1 MRLRPTRSRPL
12 RPRPVRTGLRLAVA
26 TALAT
31 TLATATACG
40 DVQGGA
46 SDGDGI
52 AAASTA
58 RSTGGATPSASASTD
73 LREAQLKF
81 AQCMREHGVD
91 MPDPDASGRVQIR
104 GRKGEEATTREAMRA
119 CEHFMKNAVGD
130 RAGADDPRERDRM
143 LKFAQCMREHGID
156 MADPKPGEG
165 LLVKVKPGQEKTM
178 EAAQKECEEF
188 APGERP

>member
-1 MRLRPTRSRPL
+1 MRLRATRSRPL
-12 RPRPVRTGLRLAVA
+12 RFRSVQAGLCLALA

-31 TLATATACG
+31 AAACG
-40 DVQGGA
+40 DAPDGA

-58 RSTGGATPSASASTD
+58 RTTAEATPSASASTD

-91 MPDPDASGRVQIR
+91 MPDPDADGRVRIT
-104 GRKGEEATTREAMRA
+104 GRKGQEATTREAMRA

-130 RAGADDPRERDRM
+130 RAGAGDPRERDRM
-143 LKFAQCMREHGID
+143 LKFAQCMREHGVD
-156 MADPKPGEG
+156 MPDPKPGEG
-165 LLVKVKPGQEKTM
+165 LLVKVKPGQEKTL
-178 EAAQKECEEF
+178 ETAHKACEEF

>member
-1 MRLRPTRSRPL
+1 MRSRP
-12 RPRPVRTGLRLAVA
+12 VRAGLCL
-26 TALAT
+26 ALAT
-31 TLATATACG
+31 TLVTVAGCG
-40 DVQGGA
+40 DA
-46 SDGDGI
+46 PDGDGI
-52 AAASTA
+52 AAAG
-58 RSTGGATPSASASTD
+58 GGATGTTAAPSASASTD

-91 MPDPDASGRVQIR
+91 MPDPDAQGRVQIR
-104 GRKGEEATTREAMRA
+104 ARKGEEATTREAMRA

-130 RAGADDPRERDRM
+130 RAGADDPQERDRM

-178 EAAQKECEEF
+178 EAAQKACEEF